1 MWEITGEKLDDH
13 LFVTC
18 VAFYIFSK
26 SWHGIGN
33 ADRILSMD
41 TARLSQCSWSVIEK
55 IRASI
60 EIELRKCRGHEKYS
74 FMKFFLEAGV
84 E

>member
-1 MWEITGEKLDDH
+1 MDDH
-13 LFVTC
+13 VFVTC

-41 TARLSQCSWSVIEK
+41 TASHCSWSVIEK
-55 IRASI
+55 VRAAI

-74 FMKFFLEAGV
+74 FMTSFRAGV